1 MRYLLTGDE
10 FDAAEALRMRLVNEV
25 VAAERVLP
33 RAIELAERLPGCAA
47 GDPGDLAIGIPGA
60 RCRRR
65 CCAGEVDAN
74 AAAADSQCR
83 CDRRRD
89 GDVAEA
95 PAGVQGM
102 LRPAMDDAGK
112 TSGEPVT
119 LIAADGYRLGATLFP
134 AANGKVRAHLLMA
147 GATGVPQG
155 FYRRFA
161 EYASQR
167 GFSVLT
173 LDYRGVGQ
181 SRPASLRGFRM
192 SHLDWGRLD
201 LAAAVDALHS
211 ERVPLYLVGHSF
223 GGHALGLL
231 PNHRRIS
238 ACYSFGS
245 GAGWAGWDAAAG
257 GHQGAPAVAPDPAA
271 AGGMEG
277 LHAVAP
283 ARHGRGSAAQRLP
296 RLEEM
301 VPLSALFLR

>member
-1 MRYLLTGDE
+1 
-10 FDAAEALRMRLVNEV
+10 
-25 VAAERVLP
+25 
-33 RAIELAERLPGCAA
+33 
-47 GDPGDLAIGIPGA
+47 
-60 RCRRR
+60 
-65 CCAGEVDAN
+65 
-74 AAAADSQCR
+74 
-83 CDRRRD
+83 
-89 GDVAEA
+89 
-95 PAGVQGM
+95 
-102 LRPAMDDAGK
+102 MDDAGK

-192 SHLDWGRLD
+192 SYLDWGRLD

-245 GAGWAGWDAAAG
+245 GAGWAGWMPLLEGIKVRLLWHLILPPLVAWKGFMPWRLLGMGEDLPLSVYRDWKKWCRYPRYFFDDPDMAHLRQQYAEVRLPLLAATALDDPWAPPRSRDAFASGYRNAALAVRDIAALPGGAPIGHMGYFRAAAQPLWDEMFDWFQAS
-257 GHQGAPAVAPDPAA
+257 GHGSGA
-271 AGGMEG
+271 G
-277 LHAVAP
+277 
-283 ARHGRGSAAQRLP
+283 
-296 RLEEM
+296 
-301 VPLSALFLR
+301 